1 MASPITTIEQRVQA
15 GSIWNGAVPATVPV
29 DDNQGVRR
37 FPVGAVGGL
46 FTFDFVGEESGH
58 AFDQY
63 VIERILVD
71 FGTSANGYVYIVNR
85 DVVPRQVLIQTV
97 AGGGV
102 YLYEA
107 RRLVLAWD
115 ERVQILSAGAPAG
128 EMYARVTAG
137 PTRIRM

>member
-1 MASPITTIEQRVQA
+1 MTSPITTIEQRIRA
-15 GSIWNGAVPATVPV
+15 GSVWNGAAPTTVAV
-29 DDNQGVRR
+29 DDSQGVRR
-37 FPVGAVGGL
+37 FPVDVVGGL
-46 FTFDFVGEESGH
+46 FTFDFVGEENDH

-63 VIERILVD
+63 VVERMLFD
-71 FGTSANGYVYIVNR
+71 FGTSANGFVFIVNR
-85 DVVPRQVLIQTV
+85 DLVPRQVLIQTV

-115 ERVQILSAGAPAG
+115 ERIQIVSAGLPAG